1 MLDLSTNMAFVET
14 CPQELP
20 YPKRKKEHK
29 KTKDGN
35 HLRNNSRM
43 INMNIVQK

>member
-1 MLDLSTNMAFVET
+1 MTFVET

-29 KTKDGN
+29 KTKTKDGN
-35 HLRNNSRM
+35 HLCNNSQM